1 MCVIYRCAAN
11 AATSPS
17 AHRPQTIAGFLVAG
31 LPSAGASFSQSRR
44 SIGFGLWAHRGEV
57 LLCPRRAGMD
67 RDMQVE

>member
-1 MCVIYRCAAN
+1 MCYLSVCSKRGHQPERA
-11 AATSPS
+11 
-17 AHRPQTIAGFLVAG
+17 QTADDSGVLVAG